1 MFVTAKTDC
10 LDAVSQPLARAQIR
24 YVIKNNK
31 PTIVAGFAI
40 GSSRRSLPLRSCD
53 HSKHADHRLHTY
65 RS

>member
-1 MFVTAKTDC
+1 MFITAKTDY

-40 GSSRRSLPLRSCD
+40 GSPRRSLP
-53 HSKHADHRLHTY
+53 
-65 RS
+65 